1 MKQYNCIVHGRKR
14 YRLRLNIGVDENG
27 KPVYK
32 NFFGTNR
39 KDAERMRD
47 EYLAKSTTADRTDSF
62 GKLARFYTYNVLIHE
77 PYAPST
83 IEQYERMY
91 RIHISNCD
99 IAMVRITDLTRPRLQ
114 AFVSSLASS
123 GISPSA
129 LRHTGEYLRKL
140 FNWMVREG
148 YAENLMDGIIMPKK
162 NLYHDKIMVFNDEEV
177 HLILS
182 TPSPYHLAYVLAL
195 TAGLRLGEI
204 LGLKFADFSNDSVSV
219 SRELNEHHIIDS
231 NGRRERQKVIRQT
244 KTHSSIRTVPL
255 TDYAKKA
262 LEEYDQTG
270 EYVFT
275 SRSGQFIDS
284 ANFRRSWQRH
294 LKKCGIP
301 YRKFHACRA
310 TFCTMLCKAG
320 VPLETASKLMG
331 HSDIS
336 VTAGFYRM
344 ISTDEMKNAVAQL
357 DDFLGSGGNE
367 LATGEKQQ
375 EKKPVETV

>member
-32 NFFGTNR
+32 NFFGINR

-47 EYLAKSTTADRTDSF
+47 EYLAKNTTADKTDSF
-62 GKLARFYTYNVLIHE
+62 GKLAKFYTYNILIHE

-91 RIHISNCD
+91 RRHISD
-99 IAMVRITDLTRPRLQ
+99 STISKVRIMDLTRPRLQ
-114 AFVSSLASS
+114 AFVSALASS
-123 GISPSA
+123 DISPSA
-129 LRHTGEYLRKL
+129 LRHVGEYLRKL
-140 FNWMVREG
+140 FGWLVKEG
-148 YAENLMDGIIMPKK
+148 YTENLMDGITMPKR

-177 HLILS
+177 RAILAK
-182 TPSPYHLAYVLAL
+182 PSPYHFAYVLAL

-204 LGLKFADFSNDSVSV
+204 LGLKFADFSNGSVSI
-219 SRELNEHHIIDS
+219 SRELNEHHIIDPS
-231 NGRRERQKVIRQT
+231 GIRSRQKVIRQT
-244 KTHSSIRTVPL
+244 KTPSSVRTVPL
-255 TDYAKKA
+255 TEYARKA
-262 LEEYDQTG
+262 LADCDQSG

-310 TFCTMLCKAG
+310 TYCTMLCKAG

-336 VTAGFYRM
+336 VTAQFYRM
-344 ISTDEMKNAVAQL
+344 ISTDEMRNAVAQL
-357 DDFLGSGGNE
+357 DDFLDPNGNE
-367 LATGEKQQ
+367 LATDKKIQ
-375 EKKPVETV
+375 EKKPMGTV